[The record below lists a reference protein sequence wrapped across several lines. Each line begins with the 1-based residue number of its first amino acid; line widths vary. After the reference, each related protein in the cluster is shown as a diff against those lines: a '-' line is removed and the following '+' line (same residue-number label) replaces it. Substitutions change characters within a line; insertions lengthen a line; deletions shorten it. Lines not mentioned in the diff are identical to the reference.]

1 VSLALAAGL
10 IAVSCAVSAVLVRRR
25 AGTHAALLGVATTVL
40 LAAGAAGLLGA
51 VGVGAALLVV
61 VAAVV
66 APLALSA
73 YPVPAW
79 SDPATWV
86 LAALGVAC
94 AVVGIVSP
102 RLDVDETV
110 GLVLVL
116 GLVAAGWWRVERA
129 RDPERQLLLW
139 QALVVGVALLG
150 PTLAE
155 FATAGAGLLVSSTLG
170 AAAVPPALAVG
181 LLRRPREVRV
191 LVVPLVVAALVG
203 AVYVGVVVTAWKLVR
218 LTGVLVTDGGYALL
232 AFLLALAVPPTAR
245 ALRGVVDEVLFGRR
259 PDPLV
264 AATRAASAIGDAGDD
279 LDAALDAVR
288 EALVLPSLSLRVG
301 DDDVAAAGDDTWAR
315 TVDVPA
321 GGDPPVVLRAGLRP
335 AEARLPGPDTDVLR
349 VVGPLL
355 TQTVHARRLAAE
367 LHASRGRVITAV
379 EEERRRLRRDLH
391 DGLGPRLSGMAFTT
405 DAARNVLT
413 GAGPDAPAAAADLLA
428 DVRAY
433 AVAAVEEVRGLVA
446 GLRPPALDE
455 LGLAGALRQHAAEVR
470 RHDGLALHVTVD
482 AGDLGEVPAAAEV
495 AAYRIAVE
503 ALTNVARHARA
514 TAALVDLDRDAD
526 VLTLTVTDDDRTATD
541 VGWRPGVGLTS
552 MGQRAEA
559 LGGSLLAGP
568 TPDGGRVHARIPA
581 RNG

>member
-1 VSLALAAGL
+1 MTAALAAGL
-10 IAVSCAVSAVLVRRR
+10 VALSCTVSAVLVRRDAR
-25 AGTHAALLGVATTVL
+25 TFAALLGVAAATL
-40 LAAGAAGLLGA
+40 SLAAAASLLDA
-51 VGVGAALLVV
+51 GVVAAALLVV

-66 APLALSA
+66 TPLALSA

-79 SDPATWV
+79 SDPATWL

-94 AVVGIVSP
+94 AAVAVASP
-102 RLDVDETV
+102 RLDVDDTA

-116 GLVAAGWWRVERA
+116 GLVAAGWWRIERA
-129 RDPERQLLLW
+129 GDPDRQLLLW
-139 QALVVGVALLG
+139 QAFVVALAVLA
-150 PTLAE
+150 PALAE
-155 FATAGAGLLVSSTLG
+155 FATNGTGLAVAATLG
-170 AAAVPPALAVG
+170 AAVVPPALAAG
-181 LLRRPREVRV
+181 LLRRQREVRA
-191 LVVPLVVAALVG
+191 LVVPVVVG
-203 AVYVGVVVTAWKLVR
+203 ALAGAGYVGVLVTTWKVVR
-218 LTGVLVTDGGYALL
+218 LTDVSVTDGGYALL
-232 AFLLALAVPPTAR
+232 GFLLALAVAPTTR

-264 AATRAASAIGDAGDD
+264 AARRAAGAIGAAGDD
-279 LDAALDAVR
+279 LGAALDAVR
-288 EALVLPSLSLRVG
+288 EALVLPSLVLRVG
-301 DDDVAAAGDDTWAR
+301 DEDVAGAGDDTWAR
-315 TVDVPA
+315 TEEVPA
-321 GGDPPVVLRAGLRP
+321 GGDPPVVLRVGLRP
-335 AEARLPGPDTDVLR
+335 AEARLGGADADVLR

-355 TQTVHARRLAAE
+355 AQTVHAHRLAAE

-379 EEERRRLRRDLH
+379 EEERRRLRHDLH

-405 DAARNVLT
+405 DAARNVL
-413 GAGPDAPAAAADLLA
+413 AGPGDGAPAAAAALLA

-455 LGLAGALRQHAAEVR
+455 LGLAGALRQHAADVR
-470 RHDGLALHVTVD
+470 RHDGLPLTVTVD
-482 AGDLGEVPAAAEV
+482 AGDLGEVPAATEV

-514 TAALVDLDRDAD
+514 TAALVDLDREAD

-541 VGWRPGVGLTS
+541 VGWTPGVGLTS

-559 LGGSLLAGP
+559 LGGSLAAGP
-568 TPDGGRVHARIPA
+568 TPDGGRVHARIPT